1 MANGVNVA
9 ERYRGYA
16 REGMSESEIQEQADR
31 ELKEKQK
38 SDVSGFKG
46 QAAEAK
52 AMDKQQK
59 AQLQANLIKAGVD
72 SAMMAGQAIAD
83 SPGMQAKQA
92 NRKSTKLNKRA
103 DRMTAR
109 GADAG
114 RIQKVRTR
122 SAEAGFRAAKL
133 SPTKYGGTTG
143 AYGSPGA
150 LYGAEPPKVDVGR
163 AAGVDPKAAQFGK
176 QVMSNR
182 GRNIPITPKQQYMKE
197 ANRLAQLKKDFGT
210 NK

>member
-31 ELKEKQK
+31 ELKDKQK
-38 SDVSGFKG
+38 SDVSAFKG

-92 NRKSTKLNKRA
+92 DRRA
-103 DRMTAR
+103 A
-109 GADAG
+109 
-114 RIQKVRTR
+114 
-122 SAEAGFRAAKL
+122 RAAKREQRAGTRVDNIVKTN
-133 SPTKYGGTTG
+133 PTNTRKLTRAATRHGKAKARLDAANLRSSKLHEK
-143 AYGSPGA
+143 AYGTPGV
-150 LYGAEPPKVDVGR
+150 LYGKPIEEPE
-163 AAGVDPKAAQFGK
+163 
-176 QVMSNR
+176 
-182 GRNIPITPKQQYMKE
+182 TPQPAVKPV
-197 ANRLAQLKKDFGT
+197 LT
-210 NK
+210 T